1 MEHAYL
7 NAINLFG
14 KLGPQKISQLLVATS
29 TFEEI
34 WKAQPQLLLHTRLP
48 ETLMYE
54 FIAFRKTIDVEK
66 EWMKLEKERIQMILL
81 NPSPDRGEGKA
92 RYPLLL
98 QEIYSPPVALY
109 VRGTLPD
116 PSLPTLA
123 IVGSR
128 KMSSYGAQ
136 VTPDIAGALAGAG
149 IVIISGLALGVDSM
163 AHQSAVE
170 KNTPTI
176 AVLGCSVNDSALY
189 PISNRLLAKRILEI
203 NGAIIS
209 EYPLGTAPLKQHFPA
224 RNRIIS
230 GMSLGVLIIE
240 ASNESGSLLT
250 ARHALD
256 QNREVFAIPGSIYS
270 QTSEGTNNLIKMGAH
285 CVTCAHDILDVL
297 NIATSPLLSRNSPIT
312 PDSYEE
318 SLILPHLSKTP
329 THIDELALRST
340 LDMQTFSATLT
351 LMEMKGIARNLGGMM
366 YVRAR

>member
-1 MEHAYL
+1 MELIYV

-14 KLGPQKISQLLVATS
+14 KLGPQKISHLLALIP
-29 TFEEI
+29 TFEAI
-34 WKAQPQLLLHTRLP
+34 WQAERLLLLHAKMP
-48 ETLMYE
+48 ETLVDE
-54 FIAFRKTIDVEK
+54 FITFRKTIDPK
-66 EWMKLEKERIQMILL
+66 QEWERLEKEHIAMIL
-81 NPSPDRGEGKA
+81 PHEAYP
-92 RYPLLL
+92 PLLK
-98 QEIYSPPVALY
+98 EIYSPPIALY
-109 VRGTLPD
+109 IRGVLPD
-116 PSLPTLA
+116 FSLPTLA

-128 KMSSYGAQ
+128 KISAYGAQ
-136 VTPDIAGALAGAG
+136 LTPDISGSLSDAG

-163 AHQSAVE
+163 AHHAAVA
-170 KNTPTI
+170 KCKPTI
-176 AVLGCSVNDSALY
+176 AVLGCSINDTALY
-189 PISNRLLAKRILEI
+189 PISNRTLAARILETG
-203 NGAIIS
+203 GAIIS

-230 GMSLGVLIIE
+230 GMSVGVLIIE

-256 QNREVFAIPGSIYS
+256 QNREVFAIAGSIYS